1 MASPVAVRID
11 ATQNTPTGY
20 IVPSGVKVFK
30 DCLRGPDAATAFL
43 DWRKQRFTKNLY
55 LALQDMI
62 IHQPREAQHDSLLV
76 QHGITLG
83 LTLAAQL
90 VTDPSVLW
98 PDVFGPG
105 MTVKESDPTVL
116 PEEFSTSVDDALDN
130 E

>member
-1 MASPVAVRID
+1 MTSPVAVRID
-11 ATQNTPTGY
+11 ATQSTPTGY
-20 IVPSGVKVFK
+20 IVPSGIKVFK
-30 DCLRGPDAATAFL
+30 DSLRGPDAATAFL

-62 IHQPREAQHDSLLV
+62 IHQPREAQHESLLV

-98 PDVFGPG
+98 PEVFGPG
-105 MTVKESDPTVL
+105 MTMKDPEPAEL
-116 PEEFSTSVDDALDN
+116 PEEFATSVDDVLDSN
-130 E
+130 